1 MGFFNAK
8 WWEYLI
14 PGYGQWKMTEDVY
27 KGSTGLLSDVISRIS
42 TGQSRQEAAENSAL
56 SQQAALEHAEEREDT
71 AIQRRAD
78 DLQAAGINPVLA
90 GSTFGAAESGAAQ
103 AQVNSDA
110 QRQQAQAANT
120 QALASLISSAAML
133 MMTKGRGLPVV
144 TSGGTSAAMMDLL
157 ADGRGLSKAEKHA
170 IDTYKMYHKI

>member
-71 AIQRRAD
+71 ELIRNYDQMQS
-78 DLQAAGINPVLA
+78 LGINPLLI
-90 GSTFGAAESGAAQ
+90 GNFGGASSGAAQ
-103 AQVNSDA
+103 AQVNSEA